1 MDLVHRERGLVD
13 RAVAPVRHPV
23 LVPPLVVRG
32 GDDGG
37 GRGRD
42 LGAAGHRIGPDRVR
56 AVRAADIELVE
67 RALPDAGQEQLPHPG
82 RAERAH
88 RRARAVPVGE
98 VTGHPHPARVRRPYG
113 EPGPGHPLVDHRL
126 RAERPPQLLVAALPD
141 QMQIQLTE
149 RGQEAVR
156 VVHLDGV
163 VVVRDPEPVGG
174 DLLHRQHPGEEPVA
188 VVVQFGLR
196 PVGQHRDRPGER
208 AQRPHQHPAR
218 DRPAP
223 STACG
228 SWWSPASSR
237 PRSAGSRAAAG
248 RALPSPACRGS
259 GGTASVRRGR
269 ERLAGAAA
277 LVAAGAAVS
286 ASTEAGAGAGA
297 AAGTGVAAGACA
309 VSMPTASA
317 VVASAAAADL
327 ERGALRDGL
336 RAVTGTASSGSSG
349 EEGGRG
355 VRAGG
360 ARVQAAADWA
370 RRWMAAIG
378 TGSQSGRC
386 RASYTTSYTALS
398 VSWARSSSGS
408 PRGSVPDASAY
419 PSQ

>member
-1 MDLVHRERGLVD
+1 MR
-13 RAVAPVRHPV
+13 
-23 LVPPLVVRG
+23 
-32 GDDGG
+32 
-37 GRGRD
+37 
-42 LGAAGHRIGPDRVR
+42 
-56 AVRAADIELVE
+56 
-67 RALPDAGQEQLPHPG
+67 
-82 RAERAH
+82 
-88 RRARAVPVGE
+88 
-98 VTGHPHPARVRRPYG
+98 
-113 EPGPGHPLVDHRL
+113 
-126 RAERPPQLLVAALPD
+126 
-141 QMQIQLTE
+141 
-149 RGQEAVR
+149 
-156 VVHLDGV
+156 V
-163 VVVRDPEPVGG
+163 VVVTGEQPPAVGG
-174 DLLHRQHPGEEPVA
+174 VQGGCGPGAA
-188 VVVQFGLR
+188 VTGL
-196 PVGQHRDRPGER
+196 PGER
-208 AQRPHQHPAR
+208 
-218 DRPAP
+218 
-223 STACG
+223 
-228 SWWSPASSR
+228 
-237 PRSAGSRAAAG
+237 
-248 RALPSPACRGS
+248 
-259 GGTASVRRGR
+259 GTASVRRGR

-309 VSMPTASA
+309 VSTPTASA